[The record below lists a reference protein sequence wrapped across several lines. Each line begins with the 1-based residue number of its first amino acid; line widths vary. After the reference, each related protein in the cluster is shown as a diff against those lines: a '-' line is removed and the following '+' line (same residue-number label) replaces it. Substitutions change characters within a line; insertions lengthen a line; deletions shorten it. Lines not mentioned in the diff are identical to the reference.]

1 MATNTAALKTFAQET
16 RKKIISLIST
26 KMDFILTQDTAE
38 LRGFEPQISKLKS
51 AIAEKG
57 KVLVEEEVAYTWF
70 NRVMALRYMD
80 ANGYT
85 DLKVVTPG
93 MGQMRPEI
101 LQEAMTGNIDEDLRV
116 KVDDN
121 PKEAVL
127 YRRLLV
133 AVCNQYGN
141 SMSFLFEHICDY
153 TEMLLPDDLLSD
165 QSFVTDIRNGMT
177 DDDCQ
182 NVEILGWLYQFYI
195 TDRKDD
201 AEKKKSKKGGLKS
214 DEQAAATQ
222 LFTPHWV
229 VRYMVENSLGR
240 TWMTLHPDS
249 RLKEEMP
256 YYIPTPEGQTDTI
269 PEDIHSAS
277 DIKFIDP
284 CMGSGHVLVYA
295 FDLFCKMYEE
305 EGYQT
310 REIPSLI
317 LTNNIYGIDIDPR
330 CKQLAAFALTM
341 KARAYHS
348 RYLRRAVMPNTIAL
362 EAIEHDV
369 IASTGAWSSKS
380 TMWQFENVDTIGSL
394 LQIDPKECAKIQVES
409 GLFGTRQQQL
419 KTQAEYLSQKYHCVV
434 TNPPYLGKG
443 FCDVLKNYVNEYY
456 AEGKADLCTCFTLR
470 QGDFTVKNGYY
481 ANIIPPSWMFLST
494 FEKLRRSIIE
504 NQTIQS
510 LLHLSRGVFGA
521 DFGSVSCVIQN
532 NKTEN
537 ACGTYFR
544 LIERTFQEFDERHL
558 QQLYLKT
565 LANHD
570 FKFLFANYTKNIKE
584 IGHSENGA
592 KIYYPNI
599 NQSNFEKIPG
609 CPIGY
614 WVSENIR
621 ETFTRNLP
629 LSAVCKPT
637 QGLATADNGRFLR
650 SWFEVNIER
659 IGFGHKNAASAA
671 ESGRKWFPH
680 NKGGSFRKWYG
691 NQDCIVNWEDDGYEI
706 KNFKDKSGKLL
717 SRPQNLSIYYKSAVS
732 WSVISSGTL
741 NFRYYPIGFIPN
753 MCGMCCILE
762 KHMDE
767 LTLLG
772 YSNSKVVSLLVDIIN
787 PTMNLSNGV
796 FGTIPS
802 PFEINLDSKSFIN
815 DIVQQNID
823 ISKLDWDA
831 HETSWD
837 FKCNPLLER
846 MNDCGQNVADLD
858 MLDEEDRAEI
868 LTSIHVSTNAHLLAD
883 VVEAYKHHW
892 ERKFKQLHRNEEELN
907 RQFIEI
913 YGLQDELTPDVPLDE
928 VTILQKGEIDIVDG
942 EIVWNEGIIIKQ
954 LISYLVGCFM
964 GRYSIDKPGLIIA
977 SQNQDLSALGVKV
990 EGINNGATGRIEID
1004 DDGVVPILAG
1014 EYFPD
1019 DMTVRIEQAIKLIFG
1034 EEHFQAN
1041 LRYIDEKLGKP
1052 LREYLF
1058 KDFFNDHIDG
1068 KMYQKRPIYW
1078 MFSSKMG
1085 DKRKKGYFKALAYMH
1100 RIESDTLSKLH
1111 ADYVVPY
1118 IDKIEQ
1124 QHIEAEDLSLRDDIS
1139 QAARNKARKSAE
1151 EYADQIRELKDF
1163 EQVLVQ
1169 MASQRLSIDLDDG
1182 VRVNYP
1188 KFYPLVEPIKGL
1200 DKE

>member
-1 MATNTAALKTFAQET
+1 MATNTAALKTFAQQT
-16 RKKIISLIST
+16 RLKLLSLIKT
-26 KMDFILTQDTAE
+26 KLEFILTQDTAE
-38 LRGFEPQISKLKS
+38 LRGYETQIANLKTQ
-51 AIAEKG
+51 IQIKG
-57 KVLVEEEVAYTWF
+57 KDIVVEEVAYTWF

-80 ANGYT
+80 ANDYST
-85 DLKVVTPG
+85 PKVVTPA

-101 LQEAMTGNIDEDLRV
+101 LQEAMSGSVDENLRISPEDL
-116 KVDDN
+116 N
-121 PKEAVL
+121 LPEAKL
-127 YRRLLV
+127 YRKLLV
-133 AVCNQYGN
+133 ATCNYLGS
-141 SMSFLFEHICDY
+141 SMPFLFEHISDY
-153 TEMLLPDDLLSD
+153 TELLLPEDLLSE
-165 QSFVTDIRNGMT
+165 QSFVTDIRKGMT
-177 DDDCQ
+177 DEDCQ
-182 NVEILGWLYQFYI
+182 NVEIMGWLYQFYI
-195 TDRKDD
+195 TDRKAD
-201 AEKKKSKKGGLKS
+201 AEVKKTKKGGLKS

-256 YYIPTPEGQTDTI
+256 YYIPTPEGQIDTI
-269 PEDIHSAS
+269 PEDIRSAS

-341 KARAYHS
+341 KARDYHS

-394 LQIDPKECAKIQVES
+394 LQIDPKECSKIQVES
-409 GLFGTRQQQL
+409 GLFGSRQQLL

-443 FCDVLKNYVNEYY
+443 FCESLSAFLKNYYPD
-456 AEGKADLCTCFTLR
+456 GKADTMVAFMERCVTFCSDKGKVAMINL
-470 QGDFTVKNGYY
+470 
-481 ANIIPPSWMFLST
+481 PSWMFLSS
-494 FEKLRRSIIE
+494 FENLRTKLIKTCHID
-504 NQTIQS
+504 S
-510 LLHLSRGVFGA
+510 LLHMGRGIFGV
-521 DFGSVSCVIQN
+521 DWGSVAFVYSPNGSKGEGQ
-532 NKTEN
+532 
-537 ACGTYFR
+537 YFR
-544 LIERTFQEFDERHL
+544 LHQRNFQHIYFQHIGQLFLKVKNDGTFKYDFTTYRDEDVSSIETFDFKYSEDGL
-558 QQLYLKT
+558 QLYFK
-565 LANHD
+565 ANQED
-570 FKFLFANYTKNIKE
+570 FL
-584 IGHSENGA
+584 
-592 KIYYPNI
+592 
-599 NQSNFEKIPG
+599 KIPG
-609 CPIGY
+609 CLIGY
-614 WVSENIR
+614 SVSEKVR

-629 LSAVCKPT
+629 LSAVANPCV
-637 QGLATADNGRFLR
+637 GLQTADNGRFLR

-659 IGFGHKNAASAA
+659 IGFGQKNAASAA
-671 ESGRKWFPH
+671 ESGRKWFPY
-680 NKGGSFRKWYG
+680 NKGGAFRKWYG
-691 NQDCIVNWEDDGYEI
+691 NQEYIVNWENDGTEI
-706 KNFKDKSGKLL
+706 RNFKGSVVRNPTTYFK
-717 SRPQNLSIYYKSAVS
+717 NSIS
-732 WSVISSGTL
+732 WSKISAGSIAFRSYPNGFIYDVAGTSLFPFDEDKYNYYIGVVNSNTIRHILKIMSPTL
-741 NFRYYPIGFIPN
+741 NFEVGQIATLPIADNNSASISDCVSN
-753 MCGMCCILE
+753 CIA
-762 KHMDE
+762 
-767 LTLLG
+767 T
-772 YSNSKVVSLLVDIIN
+772 
-787 PTMNLSNGV
+787 
-796 FGTIPS
+796 
-802 PFEINLDSKSFIN
+802 
-815 DIVQQNID
+815 
-823 ISKLDWDA
+823 SKLDWDA

-846 MNDCGQNVADLD
+846 INDCGQNVADLD
-858 MLDEEDRAEI
+858 MLNEEDRAEI
-868 LTSIHVSTNAHLLAD
+868 LASIQVPTNAHLLTD

-892 ERKFKQLHRNEEELN
+892 EKKFKQLHANEEELN
-907 RQFIEI
+907 RRFIEI
-913 YGLQDELTPDVPLDE
+913 YGLQDELTPDVTLDE

-942 EIVWNEGIIIKQ
+942 EIVWNEGIVIKQ

-977 SQNQDLSALGVKV
+977 SQKQDLFALGLKV
-990 EGINNGATGRIEID
+990 EGIDNGAQGRIEID

-1034 EEHFQAN
+1034 EEHFQTN

-1085 DKRKKGYFKALAYMH
+1085 DKRKKGYFKALVYMH
-1100 RIESDTLSKLH
+1100 RMESDTLSKLH

-1124 QHIEAEDLSLRDDIS
+1124 QHVEAEDLSLRDDIS

>member
-1 MATNTAALKTFAQET
+1 MATNTAALKTFAQQT
-16 RKKIISLIST
+16 RLKLLSLIKT
-26 KMDFILTQDTAE
+26 KLEFILTQDTAE
-38 LRGFEPQISKLKS
+38 LRGYETQIANLKTQ
-51 AIAEKG
+51 IETKG
-57 KVLVEEEVAYTWF
+57 KDIVVEEVAYTWF

-80 ANGYT
+80 ANDYST
-85 DLKVVTPG
+85 PKVVTPA

-101 LQEAMTGNIDEDLRV
+101 LQEAMSGSVDENLRISPEDL
-116 KVDDN
+116 N
-121 PKEAVL
+121 LPEAKL
-127 YRRLLV
+127 YRKLLV
-133 AVCNQYGN
+133 ATCNYLGS
-141 SMSFLFEHICDY
+141 SMPFLFEHISDY
-153 TEMLLPDDLLSD
+153 TELLLPEDLLSE
-165 QSFVTDIRNGMT
+165 QSFVSDIRKGMS
-177 DDDCQ
+177 DEDCQ
-182 NVEILGWLYQFYI
+182 NVEIMGWLYQFYI
-195 TDRKDD
+195 TDRKAD
-201 AEKKKSKKGGLKS
+201 AEVKKTKKGGLKS

-240 TWMTLHPDS
+240 IWMTLHPDS
-249 RLKEEMP
+249 ALIKEMP

-269 PEDIHSAS
+269 PEDIKSVT

-394 LQIDPKECAKIQVES
+394 LQIDPKECARIQVES
-409 GLFGTRQQQL
+409 GLFGARQQQL

-443 FCDVLKNYVNEYY
+443 FCDVLKNYVNTTYPNSKSDLY
-456 AEGKADLCTCFTLR
+456 AAFIECLSDKVVA
-470 QGDFTVKNGYY
+470 NGYTGLVTME
-481 ANIIPPSWMFLST
+481 SWMFLSSY
-494 FEKLRRSIIE
+494 EKLRKYLIDYK
-504 NQTIQS
+504 TIVNLTHFDWHIMRIAFGTVAFVLQNK
-510 LLHLSRGVFGA
+510 RYNGCKGVYSYL
-521 DFGSVSCVIQN
+521 DRNDVDLQN
-532 NKTEN
+532 ELPYIFPKIDNGRY
-537 ACGTYFR
+537 A
-544 LIERTFQEFDERHL
+544 I
-558 QQLYLKT
+558 
-565 LANHD
+565 
-570 FKFLFANYTKNIKE
+570 NI
-584 IGHSENGA
+584 
-592 KIYYPNI
+592 
-599 NQSNFEKIPG
+599 QSNFKKIPG

-614 WVSENIR
+614 WVSDKLLSVF
-621 ETFTRNLP
+621 ETPIIEKCADTRL
-629 LSAVCKPT
+629 
-637 QGLATADNGRFLR
+637 GMATADNNLFLR
-650 SWFEVNIER
+650 FCWEVDYRNTLLSCNSTE
-659 IGFGHKNAASAA
+659 
-671 ESGRKWFPH
+671 ESELAVEQWYPYA
-680 NKGGSFRKWYG
+680 KGGSFRKWYG
-691 NQDCIVNWEDDGYEI
+691 NNEYLVNWKDNGYAIRNFTDEKGKVRSHNYNLDYIFKKGITWNALSSGNTSFRVLDKSLFDNAGSSLFCKEDDYF
-706 KNFKDKSGKLL
+706 N
-717 SRPQNLSIYYKSAVS
+717 
-732 WSVISSGTL
+732 
-741 NFRYYPIGFIPN
+741 
-753 MCGMCCILE
+753 
-762 KHMDE
+762 
-767 LTLLG
+767 LLG
-772 YSNSKVVSLLVDIIN
+772 YLNSKLIPKIVPIIN
-787 PTMNLSNGV
+787 PTFNYQP
-796 FGTIPS
+796 GTISSLPYLIKDV
-802 PFEINLDSKSFIN
+802 EN
-815 DIVQQNID
+815 IVRQNIS

-868 LTSIHVSTNAHLLAD
+868 LASIHVPTNAHLLTD

-892 ERKFKQLHRNEEELN
+892 EKKFKQLHANEEELN

-942 EIVWNEGIIIKQ
+942 EIVWNEGIVIKQ

-977 SQNQDLSALGVKV
+977 SQHQDLSVLGVKV
-990 EGINNGATGRIEID
+990 EGIDNGATGRIEID

-1085 DKRKKGYFKALAYMH
+1085 DKRKKGYFKALVYMH
-1100 RIESDTLSKLH
+1100 RMESDTLSKLH

-1139 QAARNKARKSAE
+1139 QVARNKARKSAE